1 MQSPRL
7 LGTSQTAPARATDR
21 RVSNPKL
28 ESIRVS
34 GDTNRRQ
41 APLISGQAEALPY
54 ASPAC
59 RVQISGRAAELVESS
74 DALLRSYRR

>member
-54 ASPAC
+54 ASPATSTYGGAE
-59 RVQISGRAAELVESS
+59 VIRARGAI
-74 DALLRSYRR
+74 R